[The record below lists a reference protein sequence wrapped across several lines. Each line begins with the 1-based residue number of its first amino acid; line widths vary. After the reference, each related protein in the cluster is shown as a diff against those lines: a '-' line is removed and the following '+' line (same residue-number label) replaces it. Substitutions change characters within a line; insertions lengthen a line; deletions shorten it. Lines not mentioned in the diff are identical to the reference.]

1 MNGIEIVNASGMNS
15 YMITR
20 QVESSLVWIP
30 KADLEGLKVIRCI
43 DQIDLQD
50 QTARNAQ
57 QKVNPHGY
65 DITGMYYRE
74 RGEFPATIELH
85 VGTIYRDIPRFLMY
99 SSIPVLRLTETLAH
113 EVGHHIAARGVAS
126 SFLNFRFSH
135 KTDEEEFAEEYARRL
150 QGRMLN
156 KLRFRVARFCL
167 RRIASIL
174 VNVGI
179 YSLAKRNYTR
189 AVHFFYRAW
198 MVDNSYDEA
207 SRWYWYAKKVSG
219 DLDLSRL
226 P

>member
-1 MNGIEIVNASGMNS
+1 VHSFLLVSELYDEQASNFSGSSELFMDGVEIVNASGMNS

-20 QVESSLVWIP
+20 QVESSLMWIP

-50 QTARNAQ
+50 QSARNEQ
-57 QKVNPHGY
+57 QKVHPHGY

-74 RGEFPATIELH
+74 RGEFPATIELY
-85 VGTIYRDIPRFLMY
+85 VGAIYRDIPGFLMY

-135 KTDEEEFAEEYARRL
+135 KTDEEEFAEEHARRI

-156 KLRFRVARFCL
+156 NSKVTGEQKSAGIRV
-167 RRIASIL
+167 
-174 VNVGI
+174 
-179 YSLAKRNYTR
+179 T
-189 AVHFFYRAW
+189 
-198 MVDNSYDEA
+198 
-207 SRWYWYAKKVSG
+207 
-219 DLDLSRL
+219 DL
-226 P
+226 